1 MKNMRKKKYRIT
13 EGLYIKA
20 VKKADRELEICFHCK
35 PISYKKIHKSKKAY
49 SRKIKHKQK
58 EI

>member
-1 MKNMRKKKYRIT
+1 MRKKKYRIT

-35 PISYKKIHKSKKAY
+35 PISYKKIHKSKKVY